1 MPISKTPEELEEL
14 SETPMTADELK
25 AARRAPRAKI
35 IRRVLGLSQE
45 EFAATYR
52 IPLETVRDWELGALE
67 PDAPARALL
76 EVIAREPAVAAEALR
91 RRDAA

>member
-1 MPISKTPEELEEL
+1 MPISRTPEELEEL

-25 AARRAPRAKI
+25 AARRAPKARI
-35 IRRVLGLSQE
+35 IRRALGLSQE

-52 IPLETVRDWELGALE
+52 IPLETVRDWELGTLE